1 LNFIVAPRWDDN
13 THQGRPPLRAVS
25 PGPTTAAP
33 GATTQ
38 LVKTQHVIAWL
49 GWYLDRKSPSEVRF
63 QMGSN
68 GGQFLYA
75 CGSRLGALG
84 RGAQARMKAM
94 WSLSELFTEELKI
107 DVLDVGAGIGEK
119 PPYQALFEAGRARV
133 FGFEPNPVECDK
145 LNQEYGAPHRF
156 FPHFVGDGQAATFHE
171 TNWFQTG
178 SLYEPNTPLLE
189 KFLNLAELTTP
200 KAMHAVQTTRLDDV
214 QGLDNV
220 DFFKM
225 DIQGGEL
232 NVFKHAAKVL
242 SQALVI
248 HTEVEF
254 VELYKG
260 QPMFAD
266 VDIYLRSKGYQF
278 HTFHSMGSR
287 CFKPLL
293 VNNDINTGIRQALWA
308 DAIYVRDWM
317 SLEALDEVKLR
328 KYAIIAH
335 DVLTSPD
342 LAHVVL
348 SALDNKTGSD
358 FAVRYLTRLTQPL
371 LQHQA
376 QQQAQQQAQ
385 HQAQNEAQNR
395 AAA

>member
-1 LNFIVAPRWDDN
+1 
-13 THQGRPPLRAVS
+13 
-25 PGPTTAAP
+25 
-33 GATTQ
+33 
-38 LVKTQHVIAWL
+38 
-49 GWYLDRKSPSEVRF
+49 
-63 QMGSN
+63 
-68 GGQFLYA
+68 
-75 CGSRLGALG
+75 
-84 RGAQARMKAM
+84 M
-94 WSLSELFTEELKI
+94 WSLSELFAEKLTI

-119 PPYQALFEAGRARV
+119 PPYQALFEAGRARI

-145 LNQEYGAPHRF
+145 LNQQYGAPHRF

-189 KFLNLAELTTP
+189 KFLNLAELTTL
-200 KAMHAVQTTRLDDV
+200 KAKHAVQTTKLDDV

-232 NVFKHAAKVL
+232 NVFKHGAKAL
-242 SQALVI
+242 SQTLVI
-248 HTEVEF
+248 HAEVEF

-266 VDIYLRSKGYQF
+266 VDIYLRNNGFQF
-278 HTFHSMGSR
+278 HTFHSMGTR
-287 CFKPLL
+287 CFRPIL
-293 VNNDINTGIRQALWA
+293 VNNDINAGIRQALWA

-317 SLEALDEVKLR
+317 SLEGLDADKLR

-335 DVLTSPD
+335 DMLTSPD

-348 SALDNKTGSD
+348 SALDAKTGSD
-358 FAVRYLTRLTQPL
+358 FAARYLARLTQPQA
-371 LQHQA
+371 QHLA
-376 QQQAQQQAQ
+376 QQQANQ
-385 HQAQNEAQNR
+385 QAQNEAQNR